1 MVLGARDAE
10 RLGTHPT
17 GVPVVVCCCDAECTT
32 RNYEPD
38 GTANWQGPGTDKPG
52 SSRQDIAID
61 SSGNAY
67 TASGGIEKLDNTGAQ
82 VWVTPAGTFYH
93 QGLRCICLSEDEAYA
108 YVGSRHVAPGPFS
121 AEFTGNNIFKV
132 RLSDQVIVAEASI
145 TAYGTVDD
153 CVADGSGGVYFATSE
168 GVFHRDSSFNALD
181 NVGCNVRA
189 EALAI
194 DDADNLYVVGEE
206 CTVELDNGCDV
217 EWNVRKYS
225 SSGTLLDGHNFQSP
239 SAVAWRDGYLYVGF
253 RDIDVASPC
262 NVVKLDLTDWSCVW
276 SFRVGEANGEEPTLR
291 PDIVRDIAVSDDG
304 VYVVSNQ
311 YLFQL
316 SDADGTK
323 NWCRK
328 NEGLK
333 EDGITKKAGQIRAVS
348 ANDDYVWVT
357 GQATLCNDAEEDACE
372 SGACESE
379 ACNCDCGEAGRR
391 GGTLVNCECDEVPC
405 EFETAVTSTCEL
417 LNASTIH
424 WVRDADILTR
434 WTGTLTSDCGS
445 ASFQVD
451 YDCESET
458 NGGWSIVAT
467 GIITSVTITSWFC
480 TDNAPAG
487 FDNPGFTGTFTVSG
501 GTCDECEGCLAFG
514 TDGAECPPDTVDA
527 CSCTDIPTTLTATIT
542 VTSGTCANVAGDTAT
557 LTYNGTDA
565 WTGTATTGCTPNIG
579 ITLTCSGGSWSMDL
593 TPGECFVTAGGGT
606 TGTCSP
612 FQQARAFTWVN
623 SGSCACCDTATQIT
637 VTVTA

>member
-1 MVLGARDAE
+1 MS
-10 RLGTHPT
+10 
-17 GVPVVVCCCDAECTT
+17 CCCGAGYCTT
-32 RNYEPD
+32 RTYEPD
-38 GTANWQGPGTDKPG
+38 GTANWQGPGTDKPT

-61 SSGNAY
+61 SSGYAY
-67 TASGGIEKLDNTGAQ
+67 TVSGGIEKLDTDGTRI
-82 VWVTPAGTFYH
+82 WVTPNDGRFYY

-108 YVGSRHVAPGPFS
+108 YVGSRHVAPGSFGQGGFS
-121 AEFTGNNIFKV
+121 GNNIFKV
-132 RLSDQVIVAEASI
+132 RLSDQVVVAEASI
-145 TAYGTVDD
+145 TSTGTIDD

-168 GVFHRDSSFNALD
+168 GVFHRDASFNALS
-181 NVGCNVRA
+181 NIGCNVRA

-194 DDADNLYVVGEE
+194 DDEDNLYVVGEE
-206 CTVELDNGCDV
+206 CLVSLDNGCDV
-217 EWNVRKYS
+217 EWSVRKYS

-239 SAVAWRDGYLYVGF
+239 SAVAWRAGYLYVGF

-276 SFRVGEANGEEPTLR
+276 SFRVGEANGTSPTLR

-304 VYVVSNQ
+304 VYAVSNQ

-316 SDADGTK
+316 ADTDGTK

-333 EDGITKKAGQIRAVS
+333 DDSITKKAGQIRAVA
-348 ANDDYVWVT
+348 ANDDYVWIT
-357 GQATLCNDAEEDACE
+357 GQATPCNDAEEDACE
-372 SGACESE
+372 SGACSSE

-391 GGTLVNCECDEVPC
+391 GGTLVNCDCDEVPC
-405 EFETAVTSTCEL
+405 EFDTDVTSTCEL

-458 NGGWSIVAT
+458 NGGWSITAT

-480 TDNAPAG
+480 TDDAPAG
-487 FDNPGFTGTFTVSG
+487 FDNPGFTGTFTVSS

-514 TDGAECPPDTVDA
+514 TDGAECPETGVEF
-527 CSCTDIPTTLTATIT
+527 CGCTDVPTTLYADVTNGSFNTT
-542 VTSGTCANVAGDTAT
+542 VTLTQSGSQWEGSFVCGTCTFLINVACVAMGVQTSIT
-557 LTYNGTDA
+557 ENG
-565 WTGTATTGCTPNIG
+565 G
-579 ITLTCSGGSWSMDL
+579 
-593 TPGECFVTAGGGT
+593 PGECSDCEGVSSSVTPS
-606 TGTCSP
+606 CDP
-612 FQQARAFTWVN
+612 FEATNTVN
-623 SGSCACCDTATQIT
+623 MGSSASCNIACGDGSVWTVVIT
-637 VTVTA
+637 E